1 MNGVDWIVGIVA
13 GLAVWNGW
21 RRGAIVQLCSL
32 IGIVLGIWLAWRT
45 GAAVGGWMGLDER
58 IARPAGFVTVLL
70 LTIVSVALAA
80 RVMRKLSRAAGL
92 GALDVVLGIVFALAK
107 YLLILSVLFRA
118 FDRIDADRRLVSA
131 RTLDHSI
138 AYRPVMRFSEAVLP
152 FVSWA
157 EERISAERTEE
168 E

>member
-1 MNGVDWIVGIVA
+1 
-13 GLAVWNGW
+13 
-21 RRGAIVQLCSL
+21 
-32 IGIVLGIWLAWRT
+32 
-45 GAAVGGWMGLDER
+45 MGLDER

-80 RVMRKLSRAAGL
+80 RMMRRLSRAAGL

-118 FDRIDADRRLVSA
+118 FDWIDADRRLVSA
-131 RTLDHSI
+131 RTLDNSI
-138 AYRPVMRFSEAVLP
+138 AYRPVMRFSEVVLP
-152 FVSWA
+152 FVTWA
-157 EERISAERTEE
+157 EERVSAGRTEE